1 MWSHVFLGHGV
12 VLIDVIHSV
21 QAYESSTIVL
31 FR

>member
-1 MWSHVFLGHGV
+1 MLTI

-21 QAYESSTIVL
+21 QAYESSTMVL